1 MNNSWKS
8 KKNRGKKSKKR
19 GGGGAPS
26 KKGIHKS
33 KKALSP
39 EKKDQGGLVR
49 RRVLTLTSKDS
60 TDPTSTKSYGPRR
73 GPKAEATFQDPSAK
87 KIHALFYKTFAE
99 AYKDEEAI
107 KSAAELCDQLNVVI
121 DEEGEMADP
130 KLAAYASEVR
140 VFAGEAWA
148 LIHKRRELDGW
159 YAEPTD
165 KVDENSV

>member
-1 MNNSWKS
+1 MNHSWKS
-8 KKNRGKKSKKR
+8 KKHRGKKSRKR
-19 GGGGAPS
+19 GGGGAS
-26 KKGIHKS
+26 GKKTHHKS
-33 KKALSP
+33 KKALP

-60 TDPTSTKSYGPRR
+60 TDPTSTKSYGSRS

-87 KIHALFYKTFAE
+87 KIRALFYQTFAE
-99 AYKDEEAI
+99 AYQDEAAI

-148 LIHKRRELDGW
+148 LIHKRRESDGW